1 MKLTLYLIYN
11 VARDGVECS
20 YSLRFRPGWKGH
32 TAPPYG
38 HHNTLGESGRLISF
52 RKILRPNKKSAL
64 QLLIFYSGKL
74 HIDVT
79 KFQTDPR
86 GIEPELAEG
95 HKERST

>member
-1 MKLTLYLIYN
+1 MLILFA
-11 VARDGVECS
+11 VPPWLER
-20 YSLRFRPGWKGH
+20 
-32 TAPPYG
+32 PYG
-38 HHNTLGESGRLISF
+38 AP
-52 RKILRPNKKSAL
+52 LRTPQHIGGKRQAH
-64 QLLIFYSGKL
+64 LLPKNSTPEQEKRTAVTKFYSGKL